1 MCIIT
6 CRILEH
12 IYLHLQ
18 PSPIIPSNFLASA
31 QLFHARRLAQSSIG
45 LHKDNRSLRHFLYY
59 FASLLRSQILVEAA
73 LLLRLLIIPVA
84 RTFLSRAGS
93 GDHDGIELDRY
104 RSEIAWC
111 ADAAHRDR
119 TDGRTLADRSPG
131 RRSHAQ
137 PRRLPVG

>member
-18 PSPIIPSNFLASA
+18 PSPIIPSNFLESA

-45 LHKDNRSLRHFLYY
+45 LHKDHRSLRHFLYY
-59 FASLLRSQILVEAA
+59 FASLLRSQILVESA
-73 LLLRLLIIPVA
+73 LFLRLLIIPVA
-84 RTFLSRAGS
+84 RTFLIRAGS

-119 TDGRTLADRSPG
+119 TDGRTLARSEEHTSETQSLM
-131 RRSHAQ
+131 R
-137 PRRLPVG
+137 

>member
-18 PSPIIPSNFLASA
+18 PSPIIPSNFLESA

-45 LHKDNRSLRHFLYY
+45 LHKDHRSLRHFLYY
-59 FASLLRSQILVEAA
+59 FASLLRSQILVESA
-73 LLLRLLIIPVA
+73 LFLRLLIIPVA
-84 RTFLSRAGS
+84 RTFLIRAGS
-93 GDHDGIELDRY
+93 GDHDGIELDRS

-111 ADAAHRDR
+111 AA
-119 TDGRTLADRSPG
+119 RSEEHTSELQSLM
-131 RRSHAQ
+131 RNSYA
-137 PRRLPVG
+137 